1 MLKNLNFRYL
11 WLGRLVSNAGDSL
24 YYIVLSWYIL
34 QITRDSFWVGAINF
48 AIFIPTIFSF
58 IFGHWIDTHSKKRA
72 LILCELGQLVAIAL
86 MVSALLLRVES
97 PALLCVLAF
106 MAALFGMNTYT
117 IQDAMTPFIV
127 KKEELGTAQSYMSV
141 AYNGTEYLFNA
152 LAGFLINLFSTITL
166 LFVNMVTFLIAIFSF
181 SKIKE
186 EEEEPKAVSHES
198 FFNNVF
204 KGFTELFRNKT
215 ILTIAIGGGIA
226 NFLFGGLNVY
236 QVLIAD
242 QQGNAIVLGL
252 MTAAMAIGTL
262 IGSVFLAN
270 FSLKYLSLGKNLTLA
285 TLLYGAIML
294 ISAYF
299 TNSFLIIVAWG
310 IASVF
315 LGVTHVVQKP
325 FFQLMIPKQH
335 LGKVFSAL
343 FSFSVATLPLGS
355 LLFGFLGKQIMTG
368 FTFLF
373 IFGAVYL
380 IIGIIYFFNKKIFNF
395 TGE

>member
-1 MLKNLNFRYL
+1 
-11 WLGRLVSNAGDSL
+11 
-24 YYIVLSWYIL
+24 
-34 QITRDSFWVGAINF
+34 
-48 AIFIPTIFSF
+48 
-58 IFGHWIDTHSKKRA
+58 
-72 LILCELGQLVAIAL
+72 
-86 MVSALLLRVES
+86 
-97 PALLCVLAF
+97 
-106 MAALFGMNTYT
+106 
-117 IQDAMTPFIV
+117 
-127 KKEELGTAQSYMSV
+127 MSV

-152 LAGFLINLFSTITL
+152 LAGFLINLFSTIAL

-310 IASVF
+310 IASIF